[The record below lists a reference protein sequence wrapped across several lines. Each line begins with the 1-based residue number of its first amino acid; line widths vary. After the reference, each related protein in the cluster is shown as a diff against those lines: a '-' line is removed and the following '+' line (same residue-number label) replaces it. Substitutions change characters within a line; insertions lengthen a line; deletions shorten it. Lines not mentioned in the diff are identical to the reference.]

1 MDYKLKDPMHVESLM
16 DEISFS
22 KAICD
27 LSIKFWHTAKSFR
40 NQKYISLDHY

>member
-27 LSIKFWHTAKSFR
+27 LSIKFWHIGFR
-40 NQKYISLDHY
+40 NQKYISLGHY